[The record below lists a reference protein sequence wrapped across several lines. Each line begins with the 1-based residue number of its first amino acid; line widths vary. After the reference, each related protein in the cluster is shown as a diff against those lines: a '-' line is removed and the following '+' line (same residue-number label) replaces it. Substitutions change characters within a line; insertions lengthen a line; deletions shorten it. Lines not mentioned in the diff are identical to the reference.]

1 MNPNFLNLFMKKLTR
16 DSSPI
21 TMDAIS
27 SVFCAIHPN
36 IGAWLL
42 LFAAVIFSLI
52 MAGILLNRRLTAA
65 NIG

>member
-27 SVFCAIHPN
+27 SVFCAIDPN

-42 LFAAVIFSLI
+42 LFAAASS
-52 MAGILLNRRLTAA
+52 A
-65 NIG
+65 